1 MTVQATA
8 AQIASQI
15 ATPAGE
21 SRTVDILH
29 KVGGALPFRAVW
41 VGAAIQNMAAKIDFE
56 VLSLPGG
63 SAIAGLLWIY
73 AIATASIKRAATQI
87 RA

>member
-8 AQIASQI
+8 RHT

-21 SRTVDILH
+21 SPTVDILH

-41 VGAAIQNMAAKIDFE
+41 MGAAIQNAVAKIDFE

-63 SAIAGLLWIY
+63 SAIAGFLWIY
-73 AIATASIKRAATQI
+73 AIAMASIRRAATQI
-87 RA
+87 RG